1 MIQPYLIA
9 ALCLLF
15 LWSLWRGKEI
25 PVPFFLLLL
34 VALSLCQ
41 TTLFI
46 DYRRLSG
53 LFFRDDFP
61 KYFTYT
67 LDNLHALLRYG
78 TPFGYNHYFQGGIP
92 ELYLTS
98 TFLEVLPFSLIFGE
112 AMGYQLML
120 IFFIVLTPV
129 TLFFLARQVT
139 GEGTA
144 SRILGVAATFQL
156 GLWPILQF
164 GMVPALISMPLSFLS
179 LLFFLRYL
187 AGKRHS
193 LFPLLFFTALL
204 VYTHIVI
211 WANTMMFFLMI
222 VGAQLIAGKKRLALL
237 KRPAVFGILH
247 IVIGLPVWTVF
258 FGNLDFFRTDWVNFT
273 KMPGSFYLRSIP
285 RRLVAM
291 ARPRNI
297 FFLSILVL
305 LWGYFQSRKQKTR
318 QTLLHVALFSFG
330 LYVLLSLIEIPQTRL
345 FIDKFDWMFV
355 PFAAAFNLSL
365 IFLLQMRN
373 RARVFGFIILMLLL
387 FQYYPMWGRRL
398 QTIASFSRIDTE
410 ISHYVRRR
418 DYVLLENCAHAAR
431 YGTCPYSHWLGY
443 LQRALGA
450 KFFSHQ
456 GNDAQPYNALRSM
469 YLANGYFLGRPLG
482 KDNGPGF
489 IAHLRD
495 WSVNKVCVWSEK
507 AKEFFASSSEFKLL
521 GQSKKYTC
529 YAATYSIPPPVRLD
543 GGGRGR
549 IVEENPVSFTLLLED
564 VSRPQT
570 VTINK
575 NFFRAWSA
583 YDGGGRKIPL
593 KECGQKIC
601 FQAGSSGYIY
611 FKYKKNRGLNLIVL
625 LVLLSSLGAD
635 FIRPK
640 RTDAQSRTGE

>member
-1 MIQPYLIA
+1 MIQPYVIA
-9 ALCLLF
+9 ALCLVF

-25 PVPFFLLLL
+25 PVPYFVLLL
-34 VALSLCQ
+34 VALTLCQ

-46 DYRRLSG
+46 DYRHLSG

-67 LDNLHALLRYG
+67 LDNLHTLLRYG

-98 TFLEVLPFSLIFGE
+98 TFLEVLPFSLVFGE
-112 AMGYQLML
+112 VMGYQLML
-120 IFFIVLTPV
+120 IFFIVLTPIA
-129 TLFFLARQVT
+129 LFFLAREVT

-144 SRILGVAATFQL
+144 SRVLGVAATFQL

-164 GMVPALISMPLSFLS
+164 GMVPAFISMPLAFLS

-193 LFPLLFFTALL
+193 LFPLLFFTGLL

-222 VGAQLIAGKKRLALL
+222 TGARLIAGKNRLSLL
-237 KRPAVFGILH
+237 KKPAVFGILH
-247 IVIGLPVWTVF
+247 IAIGLPIWTVF
-258 FGNLDFFRTDWVNFT
+258 FSNLDFFGTDWVSFT
-273 KMPGSFYLRSIP
+273 RMPWSFYLLSVP
-285 RRLVAM
+285 RRLIAM
-291 ARPRNI
+291 ARPHNV

-305 LWGYFQSRKQKTR
+305 LWGFLQSRKPETKRTFGQ
-318 QTLLHVALFSFG
+318 VALFSLG
-330 LYVLLSLIEIPQTRL
+330 LYVLLSFLEIPWTRF

-365 IFLLQMRN
+365 IFLLRMRN
-373 RARVFGFIILMLLL
+373 KARVVGFIILMVLL
-387 FQYYPMWGRRL
+387 FQRFPMSNRRL
-398 QTIASFSRIDTE
+398 QTVASFSSIDSE
-410 ISHYVRRR
+410 LSSYVRRR
-418 DYVLLENCAHAAR
+418 DYALFENCAHAR
-431 YGTCPYSHWLGY
+431 RLGTCPYSHWLGY
-443 LQRALGA
+443 LQKALGA

-456 GNDAQPYNALRSM
+456 GNDAQPYNTLRSM
-469 YLANGYFLGRPLG
+469 YLTNGHFLGRPLG
-482 KDNGPGF
+482 EDNGPEF
-489 IAHLRD
+489 IDHIRD
-495 WSVNKVCVWSEK
+495 WSVTKVCVWSEK
-507 AKEFFASSSEFKLL
+507 AKEFFGGRSEFRLL
-521 GQSKKYTC
+521 GQSKRYTC
-529 YAATYSIPPPVRLD
+529 YEPTYSIPPPVRLD
-543 GGGRGR
+543 GEGQGR
-549 IVEENPVSFTLLLED
+549 IVEENPVSFTVLLED

-583 YDGGGRKIPL
+583 RDQNGRKIPL

-601 FQAGSSGYIY
+601 FQAGSSGYVH
-611 FKYKKNRGLNLIVL
+611 FKYKKNGGLNLIVL

-635 FIRPK
+635 WVRPK
-640 RTDAQSRTGE
+640 RTVAPSSTGE